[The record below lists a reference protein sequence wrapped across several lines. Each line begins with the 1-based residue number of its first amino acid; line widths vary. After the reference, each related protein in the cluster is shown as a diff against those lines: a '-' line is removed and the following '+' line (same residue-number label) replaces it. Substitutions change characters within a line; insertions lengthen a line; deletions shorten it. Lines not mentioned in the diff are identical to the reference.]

1 MFYSSWHICSRRR
14 CLRRARWL
22 VMMAAGTLL
31 GLGLASCGGQEE
43 PVDSKTTAA
52 DKQWNRSSA
61 ELEYRLIQTELILAK
76 TGRPYLVLNFQKN
89 RLQFKIRATVVWSYP
104 LDFTTGRSAEIREFL
119 NSFRG
124 EEDKLVR
131 PLADKYLFAAKGK
144 TPDSVLAIVGEAMK
158 VAPGLIQ
165 RQIPERFQLRWRDGL
180 ILDVRSDVS
189 GKPSSA
195 LKNAM
200 VTIGRVFHKP
210 FGEAAIVLKMEPEAA
225 VTLYRASTP
234 GLPTMIYPPLN

>member
-1 MFYSSWHICSRRR
+1 MFYSSRHIS
-14 CLRRARWL
+14 LGWRWL
-22 VMMAAGTLL
+22 ATAASMVFL
-31 GLGLASCGGQEE
+31 GIGFISCGGQED
-43 PVDSKTTAA
+43 PSASQTTG
-52 DKQWNRSSA
+52 KRWNRSSA

-76 TGRPYLVLNFQKN
+76 TGHPYLVLDFQKN
-89 RLQFKIRATVVWSYP
+89 KLQFKIKATVVWSYP
-104 LDFTTGRSAEIREFL
+104 LDFTNGRSGEVKDFL

-144 TPDSVLAIVGEAMK
+144 TPDSVLAIIGEVVK
-158 VAPGLIQ
+158 VSPDLIQ
-165 RQIPERFQLRWRDGL
+165 RQLPERFQLRWSDGL

-189 GKPSSA
+189 GKPSST

-210 FGEAAIVLKMEPEAA
+210 FGEAAIVLKMDPEAA
-225 VTLYRASTP
+225 TTLYRASTP